1 MKQTLQ
7 KMIQAGVHFGHPK
20 DQWNPK
26 MLPYIYK
33 EKNGI
38 HIIDIVQTW
47 FYLKKISKFLEDAC
61 SQGKQILFVGTKKQ
75 ASKII
80 QSTAIES
87 DSFFVNERWL
97 GGLLTNWTTI
107 QKSILKLNSLQK
119 NENFQNF
126 SKKEK
131 VKLEKQKQRLEKYI
145 GGLKTMNKLPDIVII
160 IGQQKELNAVKEC
173 RKLGIRTITL
183 LDTNCNPLLADLF
196 IPANDDSISSIKLI
210 ITELAKSIKNGHSIY
225 QQKKQQQLKKV

>member
-1 MKQTLQ
+1 MKQILQ

-47 FYLKKISKFLEDAC
+47 FYLKKISKFLEESC
-61 SQGKQILFVGTKKQ
+61 SQGKRILFVGTKKQ

-80 QSTAIES
+80 ESMAINS
-87 DSFFVNERWL
+87 NSFFVNERWL
-97 GGLLTNWTTI
+97 GGLFTNWSTI
-107 QKSILKLNSLQK
+107 QKSIYKLNNLEK
-119 NENFQNF
+119 YENFKNY

-131 VKLEKQKQRLEKYI
+131 VKLEKQKQKLEKYI
-145 GGLKTMNKLPDIVII
+145 GGLKKMNQLPDIVII

-173 RKLGIRTITL
+173 QKLGIRTITL

-196 IPANDDSISSIKLI
+196 IPANDDSIASIKLI
-210 ITELAKSIKNGHSIY
+210 LNELVKSIKNGHLLY
-225 QQKKQQQLKKV
+225 QQTKHHLKKI

>member
-1 MKQTLQ
+1 MRQILQ

-47 FYLKKISKFLEDAC
+47 FYLKKISKFLEESS

-80 QSTAIES
+80 QLTALES
-87 DSFFVNERWL
+87 ESFFVNERWL
-97 GGLLTNWTTI
+97 GGLLTNWMTI
-107 QKSILKLNSLQK
+107 QKSINKLNYLEK
-119 NENFQNF
+119 KENFENF
-126 SKKEK
+126 SKKDR
-131 VKLEKQKQRLEKYI
+131 VKIEKQKSRLEKYM
-145 GGLKTMNKLPDIVII
+145 GGLKTMTKLPDIVII
-160 IGQQKELNAVKEC
+160 VGQRKELNAVKEC
-173 RKLGIRTITL
+173 KRLGIRTITL
-183 LDTNCNPLLADLF
+183 LDTNCNPMLADLF

-210 ITELAKSIKNGHSIY
+210 LTELSKSIKVGRKIY
-225 QQKKQQQLKKV
+225 QQKNQKLKKN

>member
-1 MKQTLQ
+1 MRQILQ

-47 FYLKKISKFLEDAC
+47 FYLKKISKFLEDSSA
-61 SQGKQILFVGTKKQ
+61 QGKQILFVGTKKQ

-80 QSTAIES
+80 QLTALES

-97 GGLLTNWTTI
+97 GGLLTNWVTI
-107 QKSILKLNSLQK
+107 QKSINKLNYLEK
-119 NENFQNF
+119 RENFETF
-126 SKKEK
+126 SKKDR
-131 VKLEKQKQRLEKYI
+131 VKIEKQKSRLEKYM
-145 GGLKTMNKLPDIVII
+145 GGLKTMTKLPDIVII
-160 IGQQKELNAVKEC
+160 VGQRKELNAVKEC
-173 RKLGIRTITL
+173 KRLGIRTITL
-183 LDTNCNPLLADLF
+183 LDTNCNPMLADLF

-210 ITELAKSIKNGHSIY
+210 LTELSKSIKVGRKIY
-225 QQKKQQQLKKV
+225 QQKNQKLKKN

>member
-38 HIIDIVQTW
+38 HIIDIIQTW
-47 FYLKKISKFLEDAC
+47 FYLKKISKFLEEAC
-61 SQGKQILFVGTKKQ
+61 AQGKQILFVGTKKQ

-80 QSTAIES
+80 QLTASES
-87 DSFFVNERWL
+87 ESFFVNERWL
-97 GGLLTNWTTI
+97 GGLLTNWATI
-107 QKSILKLNSLQK
+107 QKSILKMNRLQK
-119 NENFQNF
+119 QENFDNF
-126 SKKEK
+126 SKKDK

-145 GGLKTMNKLPDIVII
+145 GGLKMMTKLPDIVII
-160 IGQQKELNAVKEC
+160 VGQQKELNAVKEC
-173 RKLGIRTITL
+173 RKLGIRTISI

-196 IPANDDSISSIKLI
+196 IPGNDDSISSIKLI
-210 ITELAKSIKNGHSIY
+210 LTELAKSIKVGHSIY
-225 QQKKQQQLKKV
+225 QQKNQKLIKS

>member
-38 HIIDIVQTW
+38 HIIDIIQTW
-47 FYLKKISKFLEDAC
+47 FYLKKISKFLEEAC

-75 ASKII
+75 ASKIVEAVALD
-80 QSTAIES
+80 SN
-87 DSFFVNERWL
+87 SFFVNERWL

-107 QKSILKLNSLQK
+107 QKSIQKLNNLQK
-119 NENFQNF
+119 QENFQKF

-145 GGLKTMNKLPDIVII
+145 GGLKNIKKPPDIVII

-196 IPANDDSISSIKLI
+196 VPANDDSIASIKLI
-210 ITELAKSIKNGHSIY
+210 INEFSKSIKKGMTIWE
-225 QQKKQQQLKKV
+225 QKKNS